1 MGLRFPPTKNHYFR
15 KTRHD
20 FGIEN
25 WQEDLDLWYGVPTTK
40 QHWGKENRENDKIQ
54 TACVQ
59 NERATSRLQN
69 ICVVPIVVRA
79 LGGGIKALKFDLKK
93 IFDNNEL
100 LGEVVAMMQK
110 KVLMDSESIV
120 WRVIQGEDNEYFF
133 FNI

>member
-1 MGLRFPPTKNHYFR
+1 M
-15 KTRHD
+15 
-20 FGIEN
+20 
-25 WQEDLDLWYGVPTTK
+25 
-40 QHWGKENRENDKIQ
+40 
-54 TACVQ
+54 
-59 NERATSRLQN
+59 
-69 ICVVPIVVRA
+69 VPIVVRA